1 MATPIAPSDA
11 ERAALGALGYTEDWL
26 RAGLLGRA
34 LLAEQYERLLAG
46 GTKKTARYR
55 AQALAAWRDATGA
68 ISDEALDAYLA
79 VAAADP
85 DKKLAASAVADL
97 IHSVDSL
104 RLAEKLS
111 RAATDDGRTIRVLAQ
126 VNTSGED
133 SKSGFTPE
141 QACDEIV
148 RMAELPGLQVDGL
161 MTMAPFVDDKVVLGA
176 AFAGLRTL
184 SERLRAASDRI
195 GPELSMG
202 MTNDLEIAIREGST
216 MVRIGTALFGERGSA
231 T

>member
-1 MATPIAPSDA
+1 VATPIAPSDA

-97 IHSVDSL
+97 IQCPRITLEQLERIANSDPKLMKRHEALIRRTYLTRRLDQGVTGALIEQVIALKEASVQT
-104 RLAEKLS
+104 RLIRDERLS
-111 RAATDDGRTIRVLAQ
+111 REQAEALAKGGANPTIR
-126 VNTSGED
+126 
-133 SKSGFTPE
+133 E
-141 QACDEIV
+141 QAQAWV
-148 RMAELPGLQVDGL
+148 Q
-161 MTMAPFVDDKVVLGA
+161 DKKA
-176 AFAGLRTL
+176 WK
-184 SERLRAASDRI
+184 
-195 GPELSMG
+195 
-202 MTNDLEIAIREGST
+202 
-216 MVRIGTALFGERGSA
+216 
-231 T
+231 

>member
-26 RAGLLGRA
+26 RAGLLGPA

-97 IHSVDSL
+97 IQCPRITLEQLERIANSDPKLMKRHEALIRRTYLTRRLDQGVTGALIEQVIALKEASVQT
-104 RLAEKLS
+104 RLIRDERLS
-111 RAATDDGRTIRVLAQ
+111 REQAEALAKGGANPTIR
-126 VNTSGED
+126 
-133 SKSGFTPE
+133 E
-141 QACDEIV
+141 QAQAWV
-148 RMAELPGLQVDGL
+148 Q
-161 MTMAPFVDDKVVLGA
+161 DKKA
-176 AFAGLRTL
+176 WK
-184 SERLRAASDRI
+184 
-195 GPELSMG
+195 
-202 MTNDLEIAIREGST
+202 
-216 MVRIGTALFGERGSA
+216 
-231 T
+231 

>member
-97 IHSVDSL
+97 IQCPRITLEQLERIANSDPKLMKRHEALIRRTYLTRRLDQGVTGALIEQVIALKEASVQT
-104 RLAEKLS
+104 RLIRDERLS
-111 RAATDDGRTIRVLAQ
+111 REQAEALAKGGANPTIR
-126 VNTSGED
+126 
-133 SKSGFTPE
+133 E
-141 QACDEIV
+141 QAQAWV
-148 RMAELPGLQVDGL
+148 Q
-161 MTMAPFVDDKVVLGA
+161 DKKA
-176 AFAGLRTL
+176 WK
-184 SERLRAASDRI
+184 
-195 GPELSMG
+195 
-202 MTNDLEIAIREGST
+202 
-216 MVRIGTALFGERGSA
+216 
-231 T
+231 